1 MRQEEWKENETGRV
15 KRKWDTKS
23 EKKMRH
29 EEWKKKV
36 RQEEWKENETEKDK
50 RKWDR
55 KHKKKMRQE
64 EWKGI

>member
-29 EEWKKKV
+29 EEWKKSEAGRV
-36 RQEEWKENETEKDK
+36 K

-55 KHKKKMRQE
+55 KR
-64 EWKGI
+64 